1 MQIDSMPAACQVH
14 PAGTPKGQGQNYVY
28 YKLERI
34 ISLCMEQK
42 HIFKKTTP
50 IFGKKKK
57 KENQLVRKSKHS
69 TYLYQSKTFTCG
81 WTKKPIGYIML
92 FMIKFSPI
100 F

>member
-57 KENQLVRKSKHS
+57 RRTNL
-69 TYLYQSKTFTCG
+69 
-81 WTKKPIGYIML
+81 
-92 FMIKFSPI
+92 
-100 F
+100 